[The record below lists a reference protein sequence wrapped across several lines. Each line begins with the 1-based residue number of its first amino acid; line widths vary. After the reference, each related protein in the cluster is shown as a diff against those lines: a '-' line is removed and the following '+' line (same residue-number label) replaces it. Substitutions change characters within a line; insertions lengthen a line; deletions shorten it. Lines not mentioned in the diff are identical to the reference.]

1 MEFFVRKVVAVDQQ
15 KDGVATD
22 RQYIQNSVLSN
33 SKNLKWE
40 WKSVN
45 DFDRLEKFS
54 DDEVFEDEIVFK
66 LV

>member
-1 MEFFVRKVVAVDQQ
+1 MIANTE
-15 KDGVATD
+15 G
-22 RQYIQNSVLSN
+22 
-33 SKNLKWE
+33 LKWH

-66 LV
+66 LVQSKGSEEEI